1 MDKIARSSK
10 TYSKLLKQADI
21 NESDVMIIWD
31 TASLYIREE
40 LSRKRGKHFEFL
52 NDKWKCCY
60 INSLKV

>member
-21 NESDVMIIWD
+21 NENDVMIIWD

-40 LSRKRGKHFEFL
+40 LSRKRGKNFEL
-52 NDKWKCCY
+52 T
-60 INSLKV
+60 